1 MKYINSK
8 KKGYTIQIVLSIFLV
23 MIQLISYSVSN
34 LMITSNAINSMSQ
47 VDESRL
53 LEVLIVGYFK
63 YEVKYGLL
71 LSDEITNDD
80 VTVYYTVD
88 DMGSNFIINCR
99 ITNKEHINKFKI
111 KIEKDTAYIK
121 EFNYSS

>member
-8 KKGYTIQIVLSIFLV
+8 KKGNTIQIVLSIFLV